1 MTSPTMAE
9 TPPAPAKL
17 HRPYPRTVTL
27 DDGRQVALR
36 LMVPADGYRLH
47 AFARSLPEQDL
58 QFLRV
63 DITRM
68 VVVMLWGQNIK
79 AGSTVTV
86 LAEKDRDVV
95 GYASVHNDQ
104 VSWQRHLGEL
114 RIQIAPAYR
123 GHGLGSALGREIF
136 AIAPEMGIE
145 KIVAHMTPNQK
156 QAIALVKR
164 HGFRQE
170 AVLHDFVIGRDGR
183 KNDLVVMTC
192 DMADL
197 PGAAQRQPAE
207 SRSVDR

>member
-1 MTSPTMAE
+1 MTEVLAEQPT
-9 TPPAPAKL
+9 KV
-17 HRPYPRTVTL
+17 RRSYPRTVTL
-27 DDGRQVALR
+27 DDGRQVTLR
-36 LMVPADGYRLH
+36 LMLPADGYRLH
-47 AFARSLPEQDL
+47 AFARTLAPEDL

-63 DITRM
+63 DITKM
-68 VVVMLWGQNIK
+68 LVVMLWGQHIK

-86 LAEKDRDVV
+86 LAEKDREVV

-114 RIQIAPAYR
+114 RIQIGPAWR

-136 AIAPEMGIE
+136 AIAPDMGIE

-164 HGFRQE
+164 HGFRHE

-192 DMADL
+192 DVADL
-197 PGAAQRQPAE
+197 PRA
-207 SRSVDR
+207 

>member
-1 MTSPTMAE
+1 MTEVLAEPT
-9 TPPAPAKL
+9 KV
-17 HRPYPRTVTL
+17 RRSYPRTMAL
-27 DDGRQVALR
+27 DDGRQVILR

-47 AFARSLPEQDL
+47 AFARSLPEEDL

-68 VVVMLWGQNIK
+68 LVVMLWGQNIK

-86 LAEKDRDVV
+86 LAEQDRDVV
-95 GYASVHNDQ
+95 GYASLHNDQ

-114 RIQIAPAYR
+114 RIQIGPAWR

-136 AIAPEMGIE
+136 AIAPQMGIE

-192 DMADL
+192 DVAGL
-197 PGAAQRQPAE
+197 PGAA
-207 SRSVDR
+207 RSQSAG

>member
-1 MTSPTMAE
+1 MTNTTTTE
-9 TPPAPAKL
+9 APSAPVEL
-17 HRPYPRTVTL
+17 RRSYPRAVTL
-27 DDGRQVALR
+27 DDGRQVTLR

-47 AFARSLPEQDL
+47 AFARSLPEEDL

-68 VVVMLWGQNIK
+68 LVVMLWGQNIK
-79 AGSTVTV
+79 AGLTVTV

-95 GYASVHNDQ
+95 GYASLHNDQ

-114 RIQIAPAYR
+114 RIQIAPTWR

-136 AIAPEMGIE
+136 AIAPGMGIE
-145 KIVAHMTPNQK
+145 KIVAHMTPNQA

-164 HGFRQE
+164 HGFRHE
-170 AVLHDFVIGRDGR
+170 AVLHDFLIGRDGR

-192 DMADL
+192 DIAHL
-197 PGAAQRQPAE
+197 AGAAR
-207 SRSVDR
+207 

>member
-1 MTSPTMAE
+1 MTNTTTTE
-9 TPPAPAKL
+9 APSAPVEL
-17 HRPYPRTVTL
+17 RRSYPRAVTL
-27 DDGRQVALR
+27 DDGRQVTLR
-36 LMVPADGYRLH
+36 LMVPADSYRLH
-47 AFARSLPEQDL
+47 AFARSLPEADL

-68 VVVMLWGQNIK
+68 LVVMLWGQNIK
-79 AGSTVTV
+79 AGLTVTV

-95 GYASVHNDQ
+95 GYASLHNDQ

-114 RIQIAPAYR
+114 RIQIAPAWR

-136 AIAPEMGIE
+136 AIAPGMGIE
-145 KIVAHMTPNQK
+145 KIVAHMTPNQA

-164 HGFRQE
+164 HGFRHE

-192 DMADL
+192 DIAHL
-197 PGAAQRQPAE
+197 AGAAR
-207 SRSVDR
+207 

>member
-1 MTSPTMAE
+1 MASTTITE
-9 TPPAPAKL
+9 TPPAPPQL
-17 HRPYPRTVTL
+17 HRPYPRKVTL
-27 DDGRQVALR
+27 NDGRQVNLR
-36 LMVPADGYRLH
+36 LLVPADGYRLH
-47 AFARSLPEQDL
+47 AFARSLPEEDL

-63 DITRM
+63 DITKM
-68 VVVMLWGQNIK
+68 LVVMLWGQNIK
-79 AGSTVTV
+79 AGQTVTL

-95 GYASVHNDQ
+95 GYASLHNDQ

-136 AIAPEMGIE
+136 TIAPEMGIE
-145 KIVAHMTPNQK
+145 KIVAQITPNQK

-164 HGFRQE
+164 HGFREE

-192 DMADL
+192 DVGDL
-197 PGAAQRQPAE
+197 LGRARSQPFE
-207 SRSVDR
+207 

>member
-1 MTSPTMAE
+1 VS
-9 TPPAPAKL
+9 
-17 HRPYPRTVTL
+17 L
-27 DDGRQVALR
+27 DDGRQVTLR
-36 LMVPADGYRLH
+36 LMAPADGYRLH
-47 AFARSLPEQDL
+47 AFARSLPEEDL

-63 DITRM
+63 DITKM
-68 VVVMLWGQNIK
+68 LVVMLWGQNIK

-95 GYASVHNDQ
+95 GYASLHNDQ

-123 GHGLGSALGREIF
+123 GHGLGTALGREIF

-164 HGFRQE
+164 TGFREE
-170 AVLHDFVIGRDGR
+170 AVLRDFVIGRDGR

-192 DMADL
+192 DVADL
-197 PGAAQRQPAE
+197 LGAAR
-207 SRSVDR
+207 